1 MPSSHRSL
9 VQLFQRA
16 MRLSPQAFEQFLTD
30 MLTPQEL
37 SELQLR
43 WEIIQQL
50 HRGTPQREIAQSL
63 GVGIATV
70 TRGSRVLQTSKGGI
84 KALLG

>member
-1 MPSSHRSL
+1 MPSSSRSL

-30 MLTPQEL
+30 MLTPQEI

-43 WEIIQQL
+43 WEIVQRL
-50 HRGTPQREIAQSL
+50 HRGIPQREIAQSL

-70 TRGSRVLQTSKGGI
+70 TRGSRALQASKGGI
-84 KALLG
+84 KALLA